1 MKKKILT
8 LVAVATMMVL
18 MPAAGLFGQ
27 DTGGTLSPDV
37 SWRIENNTLYFS
49 GKGFVPTTMFRA
61 KSAWDKSRSL
71 FNAVVVEEGITLVGK
86 NVFAGYSNITSL
98 TVAGSVKELSP
109 ESFSKCSKLTKV
121 EMKGDIP
128 PSLNHTTFLDLNFKN
143 AKLIVPAGTKSTYAD
158 DPLWGQFG
166 TIEESAQAAQATPVE
181 TLAQPCTVNLIR
193 KGGAV
198 AVKFPVFLNGKEED
212 KLGAGKTLTMKT
224 DRSQNMIYI
233 KQGNTPLSVCRFVAT
248 AGGEVNI
255 KVVYIMKTNVYMF
268 IADGDHGDEED
279 E

>member
-8 LVAVATMMVL
+8 LVAVTTMMAM
-18 MPAAGLFGQ
+18 MPWSGIFGQ
-27 DTGGTLSPDV
+27 DTGGTLSSGV
-37 SWRIENNTLYFS
+37 TWRIENNTLYFS
-49 GKGFVPTTMFRA
+49 GKSFVPTTMFRA

-109 ESFSKCSKLTKV
+109 ESFSKCKLTRV
-121 EMKGDIP
+121 EMKGAIP
-128 PSLNHTTFLDLNFKN
+128 PSLNHTTFLDLNYRN
-143 AKLIVPAGTKSTYAD
+143 ATLIVPAGTKSTYAD
-158 DPLWGQFG
+158 DPLWGKFG
-166 TIEESAQAAQATPVE
+166 KIEESTEAAQTTPVE
-181 TLAQPCTVNLIR
+181 TLAQPCKVNLIR

-212 KLGAGKTLTMKT
+212 KLGAGKTLTMQT

-233 KQGNTPLSVCRFVAT
+233 KQGNTPLSVCRFNAT

-268 IADGDHGDEED
+268 IADGDHEDEED